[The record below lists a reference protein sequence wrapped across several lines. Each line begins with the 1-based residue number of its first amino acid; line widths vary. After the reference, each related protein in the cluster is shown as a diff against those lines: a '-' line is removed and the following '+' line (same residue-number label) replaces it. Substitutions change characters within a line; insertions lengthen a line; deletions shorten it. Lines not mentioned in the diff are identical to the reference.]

1 MYTRWFGFTLQAM
14 QAALASENVRKNSD
28 FCVVKLTSAYCIMC
42 SSYALTYIQY
52 STGVLR
58 CQPLI

>member
-28 FCVVKLTSAYCIMC
+28 FCVVKLTSAYCMGC
-42 SSYALTYIQY
+42 PPNALTYTY
-52 STGVLR
+52 SIAPECYAVN
-58 CQPLI
+58 P